1 MRSSG
6 TSGQNS
12 KIFLDK
18 TNAKTQIKA
27 LTQIFNNH
35 VSGKRLPMF
44 ILGKNPVK
52 NLGKEFD
59 AQTAAILGFS
69 IFSTK
74 NYYLLNDNG
83 ELNIDIL
90 KKFLQKNKN
99 QKFYI
104 FGFTFNIYKFLLTKK
119 N

>member
-1 MRSSG
+1 MS
-6 TSGQNS
+6 
-12 KIFLDK
+12 L
-18 TNAKTQIKA
+18 AKDY
-27 LTQIFNNH
+27 L
-35 VSGKRLPMF
+35 RLF
-44 ILGKNPVK
+44 WEPVK

-99 QKFYI
+99 QNFIYLIYI
-104 FGFTFNIYKFLLTKK
+104 
-119 N
+119 